1 MKAGQLMAVGGAC
14 VAAVAAPAAV
24 AVGAGVGAEAPTAVE
39 TGVPRAP
46 LDPAGAAERERR
58 ARVHADARGDVARLV
73 RRVARLRDRRPSPR
87 ALRAVTRLSTAQ
99 LLRKRRALRRTVRRL
114 RRAARAAAVPA
125 PLQAIAACESGGDPA
140 AVGGGGAY
148 RGKYQFDLGTWRAVG
163 GSGDPAAASEAEQDR
178 RAAMLY
184 ARRGAAP
191 WPVCGR

>member
-1 MKAGQLMAVGGAC
+1 
-14 VAAVAAPAAV
+14 
-24 AVGAGVGAEAPTAVE
+24 
-39 TGVPRAP
+39 
-46 LDPAGAAERERR
+46 
-58 ARVHADARGDVARLV
+58 
-73 RRVARLRDRRPSPR
+73 
-87 ALRAVTRLSTAQ
+87 
-99 LLRKRRALRRTVRRL
+99 VRRL

-140 AVGGGGAY
+140 AVGGGGTY